1 MTIVT
6 RNILP
11 SILNAVILR
20 PDWPTG
26 FWSHV
31 IVFIVILFVFVI
43 FMAMGFIYFE
53 RRVISRFQ
61 IRIGPNRVGPF
72 GLFQPVADVIKIL
85 IKEDIVPLN
94 ADKLI
99 HLLAPAVAIVPAI
112 MVFAVIPFQNG
123 AALANLNI
131 GILYIVAISSV
142 SVVGMVMAGWGSNN
156 KYGLVS
162 AMRVIAQV
170 VSYEIPLALAVIG
183 VVLFAGTLSMNGIVL
198 AQNIPYIL
206 LQPMGFL
213 IYFLGSMAEI
223 NRTPFDLLEAEG
235 EIVAGYNIEYSGFKF
250 ALFYLTEYTEAIAVS
265 TIITTLYLG
274 GWRGPFD
281 SLPILPVIW
290 CLVKVFIVFAVI
302 IWVRATLPRLRIDQ
316 VMGFAWKCL
325 LPLAFI
331 NLLITGAQVIFWPN
345 ISQWIIVGVNIVL
358 AGILILLF
366 SRFFRTTG
374 DKIET

>member
-1 MTIVT
+1 MPIFA

-11 SILNAVILR
+11 ALNSTVLAS
-20 PDWPTG
+20 DWPAG
-26 FWSHV
+26 FWSHL
-31 IVFIVILFVFVI
+31 IIFIVILFVFVI

-53 RRVISRFQ
+53 RRFISRFQ

-99 HLLAPAVAIVPAI
+99 HLLAPIFAIAPAI

-123 AALANLNI
+123 AALVNLNI
-131 GILYIVAISSV
+131 GILYIVAVSSISI
-142 SVVGMVMAGWGSNN
+142 VGMVMAGWSSNN
-156 KYGLVS
+156 KYALVS

-170 VSYEIPLALAVIG
+170 VSYEIPLALAIIG
-183 VVLFAGTLSMNGIVL
+183 VVLFAGTLSMNGIVQ
-198 AQNIPYIL
+198 AQHIPYIL
-206 LQPMGFL
+206 LQPLGFL

-274 GWRGPFD
+274 GWKGPFD
-281 SLPILPVIW
+281 TLPVLPVLWFLI
-290 CLVKVFIVFAVI
+290 KVFAVFAVI

-316 VMGFAWKCL
+316 VMGFAWKFL
-325 LPLAFI
+325 LPLSLI
-331 NLLITGAQVIFWPN
+331 NLLITGAQVVFRPN
-345 ISQWIIVGVNIVL
+345 ISQWVIVGVNVVL
-358 AGILILLF
+358 AAVLILVF
-366 SRFFRTTG
+366 SRFFRTSG
-374 DKIET
+374 DKIEA

>member
-1 MTIVT
+1 MPIFA

-11 SILNAVILR
+11 ALNSTVLAA
-20 PDWPTG
+20 DWPAG
-26 FWSHV
+26 FWSHL
-31 IVFIVILFVFVI
+31 IIFIVILFVFVI

-53 RRVISRFQ
+53 RRFISRFQ

-99 HLLAPAVAIVPAI
+99 HLLAPIFAIAPAI

-123 AALANLNI
+123 AALVNLNI
-131 GILYIVAISSV
+131 GILYIVAVSSIST
-142 SVVGMVMAGWGSNN
+142 VGMVMAGWGSNN
-156 KYGLVS
+156 KYALVS

-170 VSYEIPLALAVIG
+170 VSYEIPLALAIIG
-183 VVLFAGTLSMNGIVL
+183 VVLFAGTLSMNGIVQ

-206 LQPMGFL
+206 LQPLGFL

-265 TIITTLYLG
+265 TIITTLYLS
-274 GWRGPFD
+274 GWKGPFD
-281 SLPILPVIW
+281 TLPILPVLWFLI
-290 CLVKVFIVFAVI
+290 KVFAVFAVI

-325 LPLAFI
+325 LPLALI
-331 NLLITGAQVIFWPN
+331 NLLITGAQVVFWPN
-345 ISQWIIVGVNIVL
+345 LSQWVIVGVNVVL
-358 AGILILLF
+358 AAVLILAF
-366 SRFFRTTG
+366 SRFFRTAG
-374 DKIET
+374 DKIEA

>member
-1 MTIVT
+1 MPIFA

-11 SILNAVILR
+11 ALNSTVLAA
-20 PDWPTG
+20 DWPAG
-26 FWSHV
+26 FWSHL
-31 IVFIVILFVFVI
+31 IIFIVILFVFVI

-53 RRVISRFQ
+53 RRFISRFQ

-99 HLLAPAVAIVPAI
+99 HLLAPIFAIAPAI

-123 AALANLNI
+123 AALVNLNI
-131 GILYIVAISSV
+131 GILYIVAVSSIST
-142 SVVGMVMAGWGSNN
+142 VGMVMAGWGSNN
-156 KYGLVS
+156 KYALVS

-170 VSYEIPLALAVIG
+170 VSYEIPLALAIIG
-183 VVLFAGTLSMNGIVL
+183 VVLFAGTLSMNGIVQ

-206 LQPMGFL
+206 LQPLGFL

-265 TIITTLYLG
+265 TIITTLYLS
-274 GWRGPFD
+274 GWKGPFD
-281 SLPILPVIW
+281 TLPVLPVLWFLI
-290 CLVKVFIVFAVI
+290 KVFAVFAVI

-325 LPLAFI
+325 LPLALI
-331 NLLITGAQVIFWPN
+331 NLLITGAQVVFWPN
-345 ISQWIIVGVNIVL
+345 LSQWVIVGVNVVL
-358 AGILILLF
+358 AAVLILAF
-366 SRFFRTTG
+366 SRFFRTAG
-374 DKIET
+374 DKIEA

>member
-1 MTIVT
+1 MPFFA

-11 SILNAVILR
+11 ALNSTVLAA
-20 PDWPTG
+20 DWPAG
-26 FWSHV
+26 FWSHL
-31 IVFIVILFVFVI
+31 IIFIVILFVFVI

-53 RRVISRFQ
+53 RRFISRFQ

-99 HLLAPAVAIVPAI
+99 HLLAPIFAIAPAI

-123 AALANLNI
+123 AALVNLNI
-131 GILYIVAISSV
+131 GILYIVAVSSIST
-142 SVVGMVMAGWGSNN
+142 VGMVMAGWGSNN
-156 KYGLVS
+156 KYALVS

-170 VSYEIPLALAVIG
+170 VSYEIPLALAIIG
-183 VVLFAGTLSMNGIVL
+183 VVLFAGTLSMNGIVQ

-206 LQPMGFL
+206 LQPLGFL

-265 TIITTLYLG
+265 TIITTLYLS
-274 GWRGPFD
+274 GWKGPFD
-281 SLPILPVIW
+281 TLPILPVLWFLI
-290 CLVKVFIVFAVI
+290 KVFAVFAVI

-325 LPLAFI
+325 LPLALI
-331 NLLITGAQVIFWPN
+331 NLLITGAQVVFWPN
-345 ISQWIIVGVNIVL
+345 LSQWVIVGVNVVL
-358 AGILILLF
+358 AAVLILAF
-366 SRFFRTTG
+366 SRFFRTAG
-374 DKIET
+374 DKIEA

>member
-1 MTIVT
+1 MPIFA
-6 RNILP
+6 RNILHG
-11 SILNAVILR
+11 LNSTVLAS
-20 PDWPTG
+20 DWPAG
-26 FWSHV
+26 FWSHL
-31 IVFIVILFVFVI
+31 IIFIVLLFVFVI

-53 RRVISRFQ
+53 RRFISRFQ

-99 HLLAPAVAIVPAI
+99 HLLAPIFAIAPAI

-123 AALANLNI
+123 AALVNLNI
-131 GILYIVAISSV
+131 GILYIVAVSSISI
-142 SVVGMVMAGWGSNN
+142 VGMVMAGWSSNN
-156 KYGLVS
+156 KYALVS

-170 VSYEIPLALAVIG
+170 VSYEIPLALAIIG
-183 VVLFAGTLSMNGIVL
+183 VVLFAGTLSMNGIVQ
-198 AQNIPYIL
+198 AQHIPYIL
-206 LQPMGFL
+206 LQPLGFL

-265 TIITTLYLG
+265 TIIATLYLG
-274 GWRGPFD
+274 GWKGPFD
-281 SLPILPVIW
+281 TLPVLPVLWFLI
-290 CLVKVFIVFAVI
+290 KVFAVFAVI

-316 VMGFAWKCL
+316 VMGFAWKFL
-325 LPLAFI
+325 LPLSLI
-331 NLLITGAQVIFWPN
+331 NLLITGAQVVFWPN
-345 ISQWIIVGVNIVL
+345 ISQWVIVGVNVVL
-358 AGILILLF
+358 AAVLILVF
-366 SRFFRTTG
+366 SRFFRTSG
-374 DKIET
+374 DKIEA

>member
-1 MTIVT
+1 MTSFS

-11 SILNAVILR
+11 AFSSTVLA
-20 PDWPTG
+20 PDWPAG
-26 FWSHV
+26 FWSHL
-31 IVFIVILFVFVI
+31 IIFIIILFVFII

-72 GLFQPVADVIKIL
+72 GLLQPVADVIKIL

-99 HLLAPAVAIVPAI
+99 HLMAPVFAIVPAI
-112 MVFAVIPFQNG
+112 MVFAVIPFDNG

-131 GILYIVAISSV
+131 GILYIVAVSSG
-142 SVVGMVMAGWGSNN
+142 SIVGMVMAGWGSNN

-170 VSYEIPLALAVIG
+170 VSYEIPLALAIIG
-183 VVLFAGTLSMNGIVL
+183 VVVFAGTLSMNGIVQ
-198 AQNIPYIL
+198 AQTIPYIL
-206 LQPMGFL
+206 LQPLGFL

-274 GWRGPFD
+274 GWRGPSF
-281 SLPILPVIW
+281 SLPVLPILW
-290 CLVKVFIVFAVI
+290 FLVKVFAVFTVI

-325 LPLAFI
+325 LPLALI
-331 NLLITGAQVIFWPN
+331 NLLITGAQVVFWPN
-345 ISQWIIVGVNIVL
+345 ISQWVIVGANIVIAAVL
-358 AGILILLF
+358 ILIF
-366 SRFFRTTG
+366 SRFFRTNG
-374 DKIET
+374 DKIEA

>member
-1 MTIVT
+1 MIIFV
-6 RNILP
+6 
-11 SILNAVILR
+11 
-20 PDWPTG
+20 
-26 FWSHV
+26 
-31 IVFIVILFVFVI
+31 VILFLFVI

-99 HLLAPAVAIVPAI
+99 HLLAPVAAIVPAI

-156 KYGLVS
+156 KYALVS

-170 VSYEIPLALAVIG
+170 VSYEIPLALAIIG

-198 AQNIPYIL
+198 AQKIPYIL
-206 LQPMGFL
+206 LQPLGFL

-265 TIITTLYLG
+265 TIITTLYLS

-281 SLPILPVIW
+281 SLPVLPVIW
-290 CLVKVFIVFAVI
+290 FLIKVFAVFAVI

-325 LPLAFI
+325 LPLALI
-331 NLLITGAQVIFWPN
+331 NLLITGAQVVFWPN
-345 ISQWIIVGVNIVL
+345 VSQWVFVGVNIVL
-358 AGILILLF
+358 AGVLIILF

-374 DKIET
+374 DKIEA

>member
-1 MTIVT
+1 MPIFA

-11 SILNAVILR
+11 ALNSTVLAS
-20 PDWPTG
+20 DWPAG
-26 FWSHV
+26 FWSHL
-31 IVFIVILFVFVI
+31 IIFIVLLFVFVI

-53 RRVISRFQ
+53 RRFISRFQ

-99 HLLAPAVAIVPAI
+99 HLLAPIFAIAPAI

-123 AALANLNI
+123 AALVNLNI
-131 GILYIVAISSV
+131 GILYIVAVSSISI
-142 SVVGMVMAGWGSNN
+142 VGMVMAGWSSNN
-156 KYGLVS
+156 KYALVS

-170 VSYEIPLALAVIG
+170 VSYEIPLALAIIG
-183 VVLFAGTLSMNGIVL
+183 VVLFAGTLSMNGIVQ
-198 AQNIPYIL
+198 AQHIPYIL
-206 LQPMGFL
+206 LQPLGFL

-265 TIITTLYLG
+265 TIIATLYLG
-274 GWRGPFD
+274 GWKGPFD
-281 SLPILPVIW
+281 TLPVLPVLWFLI
-290 CLVKVFIVFAVI
+290 KVFAVFAVI

-316 VMGFAWKCL
+316 VMGFAWKFL
-325 LPLAFI
+325 LPLSLI
-331 NLLITGAQVIFWPN
+331 NLLITGAQVVFWPN
-345 ISQWIIVGVNIVL
+345 ISQWVIVGVNVVL
-358 AGILILLF
+358 AAVLILVF
-366 SRFFRTTG
+366 SRFFRTSG
-374 DKIET
+374 DKIEA

>member
-290 CLVKVFIVFAVI
+290 FLVKVFIVFAVI

>member
-1 MTIVT
+1 MPTFT

-11 SILNAVILR
+11 TVLNSGILKS
-20 PDWPTG
+20 DWPAG
-26 FWSHV
+26 FWSHMIIFV
-31 IVFIVILFVFVI
+31 VILFLFVI

-99 HLLAPAVAIVPAI
+99 HLLAPVAAIIPAI

-156 KYGLVS
+156 KYALVS

-170 VSYEIPLALAVIG
+170 VSYEIPLALAIIG
-183 VVLFAGTLSMNGIVL
+183 VILLAGTLSMNGIVL

-206 LQPMGFL
+206 LQPLGFL

-265 TIITTLYLG
+265 TVITTLYLS

-281 SLPILPVIW
+281 SLPVLPVIW
-290 CLVKVFIVFAVI
+290 FLIKVFAVFALI

-325 LPLAFI
+325 LPLALI
-331 NLLITGAQVIFWPN
+331 NLLITGAQVVFWPN
-345 ISQWIIVGVNIVL
+345 ISQWVFVGVNIVL
-358 AGILILLF
+358 AGVLIILF

-374 DKIET
+374 DKIEA

>member
-1 MTIVT
+1 MPIFA

-11 SILNAVILR
+11 ALNSTVLAA
-20 PDWPTG
+20 DWPAG
-26 FWSHV
+26 FWSHL
-31 IVFIVILFVFVI
+31 IIFIVILFVFVI

-53 RRVISRFQ
+53 RRFISRFQ

-99 HLLAPAVAIVPAI
+99 HLLAPIFAIAPAI

-123 AALANLNI
+123 AALVNLNI
-131 GILYIVAISSV
+131 GILYIVAVSSIST
-142 SVVGMVMAGWGSNN
+142 VGMVMAGWGSNN
-156 KYGLVS
+156 KYALVS

-170 VSYEIPLALAVIG
+170 VSYEIPLALAIIG
-183 VVLFAGTLSMNGIVL
+183 VVLFAGTLSMNGIVQ

-206 LQPMGFL
+206 LQPLGFL

-265 TIITTLYLG
+265 TIITTLYLS
-274 GWRGPFD
+274 GWKGPFD
-281 SLPILPVIW
+281 TLPVLPILWFLI
-290 CLVKVFIVFAVI
+290 KVFAVFAVI

-325 LPLAFI
+325 LPLALI
-331 NLLITGAQVIFWPN
+331 NLLITGAQVVFWPN
-345 ISQWIIVGVNIVL
+345 LSQWVIVGVNVVL
-358 AGILILLF
+358 AAVLILAF
-366 SRFFRTTG
+366 SRFFRTAG
-374 DKIET
+374 DKIEA

>member
-1 MTIVT
+1 MSTVA

-11 SILNAVILR
+11 TILNSGVLR
-20 PDWPTG
+20 PDWPAG
-26 FWSHV
+26 FWSHL
-31 IVFIVILFVFVI
+31 IVFIVILFLFVI

-85 IKEDIVPLN
+85 IKEDIVPLS

-99 HLLAPAVAIVPAI
+99 HLLAPVVAIVPAI

-142 SVVGMVMAGWGSNN
+142 SVIGMVMAGWGSNN

-170 VSYEIPLALAVIG
+170 VSYEIPLALAIIG

-206 LQPMGFL
+206 LQPLGFL

-265 TIITTLYLG
+265 TIITTLYLS

-290 CLVKVFIVFAVI
+290 FLIKVFAVFAVI
-302 IWVRATLPRLRIDQ
+302 SGYGRHCRGCASTR
-316 VMGFAWKCL
+316 
-325 LPLAFI
+325 
-331 NLLITGAQVIFWPN
+331 
-345 ISQWIIVGVNIVL
+345 
-358 AGILILLF
+358 
-366 SRFFRTTG
+366 
-374 DKIET
+374 